1 MATGYAEAVA
11 ALEEAANEIWADEDK
26 YAVCSLTHAMGTRD
40 YRWGAC
46 VTKNWTEDGLM
57 KMLAFHEKK
66 AIAANA
72 CSHQSVFYLE
82 MKEEAGLYCPE
93 KVASYPTLKD
103 CLEHMGMMFKWE
115 RPWPVFLV
123 PEGQLKAIHSY
134 AN

>member
-1 MATGYAEAVA
+1 MATGYEEALA
-11 ALEEAANEIWADEDK
+11 ALEETANEIWADEDK

-40 YRWGAC
+40 YRWGVC

-82 MKEEAGLYCPE
+82 MKEEA
-93 KVASYPTLKD
+93 SYIAQRKLP
-103 CLEHMGMMFKWE
+103 
-115 RPWPVFLV
+115 R
-123 PEGQLKAIHSY
+123 IRR
-134 AN
+134 